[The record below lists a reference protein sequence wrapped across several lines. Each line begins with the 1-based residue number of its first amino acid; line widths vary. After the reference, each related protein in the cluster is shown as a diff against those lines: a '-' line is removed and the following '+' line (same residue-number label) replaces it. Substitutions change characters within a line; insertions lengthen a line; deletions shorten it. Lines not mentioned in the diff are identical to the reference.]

1 MRSRDLPGALIGVL
15 AAARATLRRRPN
27 RPFEEVSA
35 GPQTAVA
42 VRRSSLSR
50 PPSDCHESAC
60 NRDFDPP
67 DALSDRISPFRKR
80 WRSRTNRSR
89 DGGGVPAVELI
100 FVSGSAFGVEKPVFG
115 HF

>member
-1 MRSRDLPGALIGVL
+1 MRSRDLPGAVIGVL
-15 AAARATLRRRPN
+15 AAACATLRRRPN
-27 RPFEEVSA
+27 RPFEEVSEGA
-35 GPQTAVA
+35 LEAVPA
-42 VRRSSLSR
+42 RCSSPSH
-50 PPSDCHESAC
+50 PPSDCRESAC

-67 DALSDRISPFRKR
+67 DALSDRIAPSRKR